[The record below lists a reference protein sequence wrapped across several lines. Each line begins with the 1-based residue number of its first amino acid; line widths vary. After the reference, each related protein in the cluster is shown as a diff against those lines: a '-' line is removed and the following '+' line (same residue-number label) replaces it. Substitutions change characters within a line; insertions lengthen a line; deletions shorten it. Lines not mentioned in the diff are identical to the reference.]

1 MGVRKKLLKI
11 LSLSSVKK
19 SVFLF
24 LFFLAAFSSFLEV
37 LPAEIIGRFSNFL
50 AEATPNG
57 AVQMVLWWCLLYFAV
72 VVFGAVVRNFF
83 CYRTSKL
90 ANTLIRDLRTASYA
104 KLLSVDF
111 SKLAEPDSGYFVNMI
126 NGNCSRLENVF
137 SVALFTMVS
146 DVFDLFWI
154 SVFICAIDWK
164 LLGIMLGFVPV
175 LYLLGRMSS
184 KIQRKLAVQRIDMES
199 AMIGRIHETYANRT
213 AIRIFE
219 GCRRETAE
227 FGRQSDAY
235 RAKSNQA
242 DATLSLFYILE
253 KSIRYIAIT
262 LVIFITAREIIA
274 GRYAV
279 GALLSIVLYSQKF
292 YAPITNI
299 IRYIQMIQ
307 KGMASVDALQKFLDS
322 GDLYHAENLTFSDH
336 CEFASV
342 RQAEVRAGG
351 IRILSPVSFDIGKR
365 SMNILTGPSGC
376 GKTTLLKAMLGE
388 MKLSGGQI
396 TVSADADRAALFSYA
411 SQDTE
416 VFNGTILDNVL
427 YPRNVNEVPTDMVQK
442 AESLLSKL
450 GFSQDQFNRSVGEAG
465 ADLSGGEKKRISFA
479 RAVLHPSEF
488 LILDEITSNLDAGN
502 ENVVAS
508 MIVEESRKRCVILVT
523 HKEHPAFA
531 STNIQRIQLASG

>member
-11 LSLSSVKK
+11 LSFSSVKK
-19 SVFLF
+19 AAFLF

-37 LPAEIIGRFSNFL
+37 LPAEIIGRFSNSL
-50 AEATPNG
+50 AEANSNG
-57 AVQMVLWWCLLYFAV
+57 ALWWCLLYFAV
-72 VVFGAVVRNFF
+72 AAFGAAVRNFF
-83 CYRTSKL
+83 CYSTSKL

-111 SKLAEPDSGYFVNMI
+111 SKLTEPDSGYFVNMI

-146 DVFDLFWI
+146 DIFDLFWI

-175 LYLLGRMSS
+175 LYLLGRLSS
-184 KIQRKLAVQRIDMES
+184 KMQRKLAVQRIDMES
-199 AMIGRIHETYANRT
+199 AMIGKIHETYANRT
-213 AIRIFE
+213 AIRIFA
-219 GCRRETAE
+219 GCQRETAE

-235 RAKSNQA
+235 SDKSNQA
-242 DATLSLFYILE
+242 DAALSLFYILE
-253 KSIRYIAIT
+253 KSIRCIAIT
-262 LVIFITAREIIA
+262 LVIFITAREITA
-274 GRYAV
+274 GRYAL

-322 GDLYHAENLTFSDH
+322 DDLYPGENLTFSDH

-342 RQAEVRAGG
+342 RQAQVRAGEM
-351 IRILSPVSFDIGKR
+351 RILSPVSFDIGRK
-365 SMNILTGPSGC
+365 SMNLLTGPSGC
-376 GKTTLLKAMLGE
+376 GKTTLLKAMLGD

-396 TVSADADRAALFSYA
+396 TVRADADRAALFSYA

-416 VFNGTILDNVL
+416 VFSGTVLENVL
-427 YPRNVNEVPTDMVQK
+427 YPRNVNEVPADMVQK
-442 AESLLSKL
+442 AESLLFKL
-450 GFSQDQFNRSVGEAG
+450 GFARDRLNRSVGEAG
-465 ADLSGGEKKRISFA
+465 ADLSGGEKKRIAFA
-479 RAVLHPSEF
+479 RAVLRPSEF
-488 LILDEITSNLDAGN
+488 LILDEITSNLDADN
-502 ENVVAS
+502 ENVMAS

-531 STNIQRIQLASG
+531 SANIQRIQIAPD